1 MSLKGI
7 KIDDLP
13 VLSDE
18 TIERYQKAIK
28 KGRRH
33 FLDKLVLHN
42 MKLVIYLAYQYRP
55 PSGYSHEDLIM
66 AGTPGLYSAVRRWK
80 KIKGASF
87 GHYAAY
93 YIKHGIRRFIQ
104 KNSNVVSVPYRHN
117 DDVARAYREKHELE
131 ERLGHSIEFDDE
143 RLSAAALR
151 SFSRICKRVDL
162 DKPNDDGEYM
172 ELPQSEPENMYGN
185 EEYGVLRKL
194 INDLDHRQRE
204 ILLARFG
211 FNQQD
216 HIPTLEELGSQMH
229 VTRERIR
236 QLEMNALCK
245 IKKKL
250 EIYKKKYNLQIT

>member
-1 MSLKGI
+1 MMTGI
-7 KIDDLP
+7 KFNDLP

-18 TIERYQKAIK
+18 TIEKYQRAIK

-33 FLDKLVLHN
+33 FMDKIVLHN
-42 MKLVIYLAYQYRP
+42 MKLVVYLAHQFRP
-55 PSGYSHEDLIM
+55 PAGYDHDDLIM
-66 AGTPGLYSAVRRWK
+66 AGTPGLYSAARRWK
-80 KIKGASF
+80 RIKGASF
-87 GHYAAY
+87 GNYAAH
-93 YIKHGIRRFIQ
+93 YIKHGMRRFIQ

-117 DDVARAYREKHELE
+117 DEVARAYHEKHELE
-131 ERLGHSIEFDDE
+131 EQLGCGINFDDE
-143 RLSAAALR
+143 RLSKDSLK

-162 DKPNDDGEYM
+162 DKPDDDGEYL
-172 ELPQSEPENMYGN
+172 ELPQHEPENIYGN
-185 EEYGVLRKL
+185 EEYGVLHEL
-194 INDLDHRQRE
+194 INELDPRQKE

-236 QLEMNALCK
+236 QLEMSAIYK

-250 EIYKKKYNLQIT
+250 KIYKEKYNLQMM

>member
-1 MSLKGI
+1 MMTGI
-7 KIDDLP
+7 KFNDLP

-18 TIERYQKAIK
+18 TIEKYQRAIK

-42 MKLVIYLAYQYRP
+42 MKLVVYLAHQFRP
-55 PSGYSHEDLIM
+55 PAGYDHDDLIM
-66 AGTPGLYSAVRRWK
+66 AGTPGLYVAARRWK
-80 KIKGASF
+80 RIKGASF
-87 GHYAAY
+87 GTYASY
-93 YIKHGIRRFIQ
+93 YIKHGMRRFIQ

-117 DDVARAYREKHELE
+117 DEVARAYHEKHELE
-131 ERLGHSIEFDDE
+131 EQLGCGINFDDE
-143 RLSAAALR
+143 RLSKDSLK

-162 DKPNDDGEYM
+162 DKPGEDGEYL
-172 ELPQSEPENMYGN
+172 ELPQHEPENIYGN
-185 EEYGVLRKL
+185 EEYGVLHEL
-194 INDLDHRQRE
+194 INELDPRQKE

-216 HIPTLEELGSQMH
+216 HIPTLEELGNQMH

-236 QLEMNALCK
+236 QLEMSAIYK

-250 EIYKKKYNLQIT
+250 KTYKHKYNLQMM

>member
-1 MSLKGI
+1 MMGI
-7 KIDDLP
+7 KVADLDVLPDDI
-13 VLSDE
+13 
-18 TIERYQKAIK
+18 IERYQKAFK

-33 FLDKLVLHN
+33 FLDKIVLHN

-55 PSGYSHEDLIM
+55 PYGYSHEDLVM
-66 AGTPGLYSAVRRWK
+66 AGTPGLYSAARRWK
-80 KIKGASF
+80 RCKGASF
-87 GHYAAY
+87 GTYAAY
-93 YIKHGIRRFIQ
+93 YIKHQIRRFIQ
-104 KNSNVVSVPYRHN
+104 KNSNVVSVPYRFN
-117 DDVARAYREKHELE
+117 DDVANAYREKHELE
-131 ERLGHSIEFDDE
+131 EQLGHGVNNDDS
-143 RLSAAALR
+143 RLSNSTVRTLGR
-151 SFSRICKRVDL
+151 VCTRVDL

-172 ELPQSEPENMYGN
+172 ELPQAETENIYGN

-236 QLEMNALCK
+236 QLEMSALYK

-250 EIYKKKYNLQIT
+250 EIYKKKYNLEIT